1 MDPKDG
7 RYVSEDPIEDGAKQT
22 QLDGL
27 RSSLVSFMR
36 SANFDDN
43 VELVLQDIT
52 AEDVRQ
58 YLESDAIDL
67 QEDEV
72 PNAKVT
78 GCILYDRGEIEEF
91 LNSLRAHVSFPP
103 QSLLFFVL
111 ESSNFASVVIPL
123 NLDEKIVSV
132 SIRPLEST
140 PKYIKDIWWKR
151 KGRNNQRN
159 LEEIL
164 RNTPKL
170 KRGF

>member
-36 SANFDDN
+36 SANSDDN

-52 AEDVRQ
+52 AEDIRQ

-78 GCILYDRGEIEEF
+78 GCILR
-91 LNSLRAHVSFPP
+91 
-103 QSLLFFVL
+103 
-111 ESSNFASVVIPL
+111 IP
-123 NLDEKIVSV
+123 
-132 SIRPLEST
+132 
-140 PKYIKDIWWKR
+140 
-151 KGRNNQRN
+151 
-159 LEEIL
+159 
-164 RNTPKL
+164 
-170 KRGF
+170 